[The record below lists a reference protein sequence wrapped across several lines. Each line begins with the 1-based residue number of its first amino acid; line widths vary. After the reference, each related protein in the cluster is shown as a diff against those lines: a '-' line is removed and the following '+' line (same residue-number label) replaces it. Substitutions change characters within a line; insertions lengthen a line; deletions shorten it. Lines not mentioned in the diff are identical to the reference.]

1 MSDAAGIDTE
11 LSLQKFTNV
20 PVEAR
25 NESEVCELEITTTA
39 RSRYN
44 LNLIKYRLF
53 GMQNFLHFRRSNDI
67 PYKVP
72 IKIHAGFRYFI
83 TAHRCSQILTLL
95 RWILYEVLK
104 FLTVKVCGLGKRE
117 PAVANFIA
125 EKIFC
130 DDPDSLQIR

>member
-1 MSDAAGIDTE
+1 MGYKIF
-11 LSLQKFTNV
+11 FTF
-20 PVEAR
+20 EDQMAK
-25 NESEVCELEITTTA
+25 SIA
-39 RSRYN
+39 
-44 LNLIKYRLF
+44 
-53 GMQNFLHFRRSNDI
+53 
-67 PYKVP
+67 YKVP
-72 IKIHAGFRYFI
+72 IKIHAAFRYFI

-125 EKIFC
+125 EKVFC